1 MTALE
6 FYIEELRAAL
16 AADDALKIRRMANS
30 VLIAYD
36 AEQEE
41 ADEQRQSA
49 DDAAGEGPA

>member
-16 AADDALKIRRMANS
+16 AADDTLKIRRMANS

>member
-16 AADDALKIRRMANS
+16 ADNDTRKIRRMALS
-30 VLIAYD
+30 VIYAYD

-49 DDAAGEGPA
+49 DDAAGERPA

>member
-16 AADDALKIRRMANS
+16 AADDAPKIRRMANS